1 MKVRTKEIIFSTSK
15 EVELINITS
24 KVQKILEESGVEEG
38 VCILFAPHATGML
51 IINED
56 EPRLKEDILNAL
68 QRLIPKK
75 ANYKHDEIDDNA
87 FSHILSALIGTE
99 KVIPIKNG
107 ELQLGT
113 WQEIFFV
120 ETDGPRE
127 RRKVIV
133 TIIGS

>member
-1 MKVRTKEIIFSTSK
+1 MKIYTKEITFPTSK
-15 EVELINITS
+15 EIELVNITS
-24 KVQKILEESGVEEG
+24 EVEKILEESEVKEG
-38 VCILFAPHATGML
+38 ICILFAPHATGML

-56 EPRLKEDILNAL
+56 EPGLKEDILQSL
-68 QRLIPKK
+68 QRIIPKK
-75 ANYKHDEIDDNA
+75 ANYRHDEIDDNA

-107 ELQLGT
+107 RLQLGT

-127 RRKVIV
+127 RRRVLI
-133 TIIGS
+133 TIIGN

>member
-1 MKVRTKEIIFSTSK
+1 MKVWTKEITFPTSK
-15 EVELINITS
+15 EIELVNITPEV
-24 KVQKILEESGVEEG
+24 KKILEESEVKEG
-38 VCILFAPHATGML
+38 ICILFAPHATGML

-56 EPRLKEDILNAL
+56 EPGLKEDILQSL

-75 ANYKHDEIDDNA
+75 ANYRHDEIDDNA

-99 KVIPIKNG
+99 KAIPVKNG
-107 ELQLGT
+107 RLQLGT

-127 RRKVIV
+127 RRRVLI
-133 TIIGS
+133 TIIGN

>member
-1 MKVRTKEIIFSTSK
+1 MKVWTKEISFPTSK
-15 EVELINITS
+15 EIELVNITS
-24 KVQKILEESGVEEG
+24 KVEKILEESEVKEG
-38 VCILFAPHATGML
+38 ICILFAPHATGML

-56 EPRLKEDILNAL
+56 EPGLKEDILQSL

-75 ANYKHDEIDDNA
+75 ANYRHDEIDDNA

-107 ELQLGT
+107 RLQLGT

-127 RRKVIV
+127 RRRVVV
-133 TIIGS
+133 TIIGN

>member
-1 MKVRTKEIIFSTSK
+1 MKIYTKEISFPTSK
-15 EVELINITS
+15 EIELVNITS
-24 KVQKILEESGVEEG
+24 KVEKILEESEVKEG
-38 VCILFAPHATGML
+38 ICILFAPHATGML

-56 EPRLKEDILNAL
+56 EPGLKGDILQSL
-68 QRLIPKK
+68 QRIIPKK
-75 ANYKHDEIDDNA
+75 ANYRHDEIDDNA

-107 ELQLGT
+107 ILQLGT

-127 RRKVIV
+127 RRRVLI
-133 TIIGS
+133 TIIGN

>member
-1 MKVRTKEIIFSTSK
+1 MKVWTKEITFPTSK
-15 EVELINITS
+15 EIELVNITS
-24 KVQKILEESGVEEG
+24 KVEKILEESEVKEG
-38 VCILFAPHATGML
+38 ICILFAPHATGML

-56 EPRLKEDILNAL
+56 EPGLKEDILQSL
-68 QRLIPKK
+68 QRIIPKK
-75 ANYKHDEIDDNA
+75 ANYRHDEIDDNA

-107 ELQLGT
+107 RLQLGT

-127 RRKVIV
+127 RRRVLI
-133 TIIGS
+133 TIIGN

>member
-1 MKVRTKEIIFSTSK
+1 MKVWTKEITFPTSK
-15 EVELINITS
+15 EIELVNITS
-24 KVQKILEESGVEEG
+24 EVKKILEESEVKEG
-38 VCILFAPHATGML
+38 ICILFAPHATGML

-56 EPRLKEDILNAL
+56 EPGLKEDILQSL

-75 ANYKHDEIDDNA
+75 ANYMHDEIDDNA

-107 ELQLGT
+107 RLQLGT

-127 RRKVIV
+127 RRRVVV
-133 TIIGS
+133 TIIGN

>member
-1 MKVRTKEIIFSTSK
+1 MKVWTKEITFPTSK
-15 EVELINITS
+15 EIELVNITS
-24 KVQKILEESGVEEG
+24 KVEKILEESEVKEG
-38 VCILFAPHATGML
+38 ICILFAPHATGML

-56 EPRLKEDILNAL
+56 EPGLKEDILQSL
-68 QRLIPKK
+68 QRIIPKK
-75 ANYKHDEIDDNA
+75 ANYRHDEIDDNA

-107 ELQLGT
+107 RLQLGT

-127 RRKVIV
+127 RRRVVV
-133 TIIGS
+133 TIIGN

>member
-1 MKVRTKEIIFSTSK
+1 MKVWTKEITFPTSK
-15 EVELINITS
+15 EIELVNITS
-24 KVQKILEESGVEEG
+24 EVEKILEESEVKEG
-38 VCILFAPHATGML
+38 ICILFAPHATGML

-56 EPRLKEDILNAL
+56 EPGLKEDILQSL
-68 QRLIPKK
+68 QRIIPKK
-75 ANYKHDEIDDNA
+75 ANYRHDEIDDNA

-107 ELQLGT
+107 RLQLGT

-127 RRKVIV
+127 RRRVLI
-133 TIIGS
+133 TIIGN